1 MNDQEKMNALRQG
14 LTLFFGMLTIAMP
27 WLATSQQY
35 ATLTTVIL
43 TIVPA
48 AVSGYSVCWSIYA
61 HWNMKKVPE
70 TSTAIAL
77 PGGAQMVGTTVG
89 AVTAAAAKVVGALL
103 IGFLVLSLS
112 PPAMAANNLPFPLKP
127 IIAPAPAAA
136 PADPF
141 AQLMSSLEKVK
152 QEDIAGVIA
161 DIQAADVDAATVV
174 IPAIP
179 ATGSLPASDAVV
191 RDPISHACYPA
202 EIKFLQSLPQAATPT
217 GKFILVQLFQA
228 KRDFIAQIQAGL
240 PTYLKLGCAPLLG
253 DEINTFVQ
261 TMALVG
267 VKLIP
272 AALTGIFPAAAP
284 ITLPLM
290 TLTP

>member
-14 LTLFFGMLTIAMP
+14 LTLVFGMLTVAMP

-35 ATLTTVIL
+35 SALTTDVM

-48 AVSGYSVCWSIYA
+48 GVSLYSVLWSIYA

-70 TSTAIAL
+70 HSTAVAL
-77 PGGAQMVGTTVG
+77 PGGPAPVGSINSVVAQ
-89 AVTAAAAKVVGALL
+89 VVGALL
-103 IGFLVLSLS
+103 IGFLVLSFAA
-112 PPAMAANNLPFPLKP
+112 PAMAANDLPFPLKP
-127 IIAPAPAAA
+127 ISLGAPAAA

-161 DIQAADVDAATVV
+161 DLQAADADAATIV
-174 IPAIP
+174 IPAFP
-179 ATGSLPASDAVV
+179 ASGSLPASDAVV

-217 GKFILVQLFQA
+217 GKFILVQAFQA
-228 KRDFIAQIQAGL
+228 KRDFVAQIKAGL

-261 TMALVG
+261 TLALVG
-267 VKLIP
+267 VKLVP
-272 AALTGIFPAAAP
+272 AALTGIFPAIAP